1 MFSVRRA
8 IPLANPVPDL
18 RTARFNLGTNRS
30 WSNGLSMQSLFLAF
44 WQRLRANLG
53 FQPATHQSLPLGK
66 ELLQSLEQL
75 AASERRS
82 QDEVIA
88 DLLTCAL
95 AQRQAAEVNLRR
107 WRELSPRER
116 QVAALICLD
125 LTNRQIAGRL
135 KISPE
140 TVKTHVRH
148 ILEKFQARSKL
159 ALRLMLSDW
168 DFSDWHDINPN

>member
-1 MFSVRRA
+1 MR
-8 IPLANPVPDL
+8 
-18 RTARFNLGTNRS
+18 
-30 WSNGLSMQSLFLAF
+30 SLFLTL
-44 WQRLRANLG
+44 WQRLLADLG
-53 FQPATHQSLPLGK
+53 FQPAAYRSFPLDK

-75 AASERRS
+75 ATRERRS
-82 QDEVIA
+82 QEEVVA

-95 AQRQAAEVNLRR
+95 AQREAAEVNLRR

-125 LTNRQIAGRL
+125 LTNRQIAARL
-135 KISPE
+135 NISPE

-148 ILEKFQARSKL
+148 ILEKFQMRSKL

-168 DFSDWHDINPN
+168 DFSDWYNINLN

>member
-1 MFSVRRA
+1 
-8 IPLANPVPDL
+8 
-18 RTARFNLGTNRS
+18 
-30 WSNGLSMQSLFLAF
+30 MQSLFLTL
-44 WQRLRANLG
+44 WQRLQANLG
-53 FQPATHQSLPLGK
+53 FQSTTRPPLPLDK
-66 ELLQSLEQL
+66 ELQQALAQL
-75 AASERRS
+75 AVSERRS
-82 QDEVIA
+82 QDEVMA

-95 AQRQAAEVNLRR
+95 AQRQAAEANLQR

-135 KISPE
+135 TISPE

-148 ILEKFQARSKL
+148 ILEKFQVHSKL

-168 DFSDWHDINPN
+168 DFSNWYDTNLS